1 MKKHFL
7 FIAMVLCTLTMS
19 ASEQT
24 AKFKTETS
32 VSTEIGIV
40 PVIDSPMVIAIVE
53 TDQNIFVTAEI
64 VEFGYCLSKS
74 SELVFTLQNGSEVA
88 QKHFN
93 NSQCDVGAKLSIK
106 LNPETLKSLSE
117 SPVASIQF
125 KTDTGQYNIKTV
137 LDKDFFV
144 RNFKHK
150 NYKFG

>member
-7 FIAMVLCTLTMS
+7 FIAMALCTLTMS
-19 ASEQT
+19 ASEQA

>member
-7 FIAMVLCTLTMS
+7 FIAMALCTLTMS

>member
-7 FIAMVLCTLTMS
+7 FIAMALCTLTMS

-40 PVIDSPMVIAIVE
+40 PVIDNPMVISIVE
-53 TDQNIFVTAEI
+53 TNQNIFVTAEI
-64 VEFGYCLSKS
+64 VDYGYCLSKA
-74 SELVFTLQNGSEVA
+74 SELVFVLQNKSEVA

-93 NSQCDVGAKLSIK
+93 NTQCDVGAKLSIK

-117 SPVASIQF
+117 SPIASIRF
-125 KTDTGQYNIKTV
+125 KTDTGQYDLKVI
-137 LDKDFFV
+137 LDKEFFV

>member
-1 MKKHFL
+1 
-7 FIAMVLCTLTMS
+7 MVLCTLTMS
-19 ASEQT
+19 ASEQA

>member
-19 ASEQT
+19 ASEQA